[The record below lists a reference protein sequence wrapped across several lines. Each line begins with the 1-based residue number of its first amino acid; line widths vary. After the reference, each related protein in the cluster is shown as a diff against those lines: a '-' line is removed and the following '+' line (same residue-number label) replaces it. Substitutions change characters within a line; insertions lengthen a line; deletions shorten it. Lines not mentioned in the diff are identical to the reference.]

1 MRTSL
6 SKYLDKFVL
15 CRGWIGDWED
25 FHHSKTRRITVLQ
38 PTIRKPDKDLLFQ
51 EQEIISTEHHINLF
65 IPFNDLTNYDI
76 KFFELREP
84 IHFSGV
90 VEHYKRKDGSNDF
103 GIYATKQSTL
113 PYEIYRLKKSVFDSR
128 TFEDRDIQ
136 YLKEYAL
143 PKIKSLVER
152 LEQSVDCLPTFKHTY
167 PDLMGTLIGLG
178 LGVGERI
185 EQIKSIKQSRT
196 YRRLNKNKK
205 SFIDEVKSIK
215 TTTPHQKVDN
225 IRHKLGF

>member
-128 TFEDRDIQ
+128 TFEDKDIQ
-136 YLKEYAL
+136 YLEEYAL

-152 LEQSVDCLPTFKHTY
+152 LEKSVKCLPTFNHTY

-185 EQIKSIKQSRT
+185 EQIKSIKQTRR
-196 YRRLNKNKK
+196 YRRLQKSKK

-215 TTTPHQKVDN
+215 TNVPHQKVDN
-225 IRHKLGF
+225 IRHNLGF

>member
-15 CRGWIGDWED
+15 CRGWIGDWEN
-25 FHHSKTRRITVLQ
+25 FTHTKTRRITVLQ
-38 PTIRKPDKDLLFQ
+38 TTIRKPDKDLLFK

-65 IPFNDLTNYDI
+65 IPFDDLINYDT
-76 KFFELREP
+76 KFFGLREP
-84 IHFSGV
+84 IQFSGV
-90 VEHYKRKDGSNDF
+90 VEHYKRKNGSNDF

-128 TFEDRDIQ
+128 TFKDKDIQ
-136 YLKEYAL
+136 YLEEYAL

-185 EQIKSIKQSRT
+185 EQIKSIKQTRR
-196 YRRLNKNKK
+196 YRRLQKSKK

-215 TTTPHQKVDN
+215 TNVPHQKVDN
-225 IRHKLGF
+225 IRHNLGF

>member
-90 VEHYKRKDGSNDF
+90 VEHYKR
-103 GIYATKQSTL
+103 
-113 PYEIYRLKKSVFDSR
+113 
-128 TFEDRDIQ
+128 
-136 YLKEYAL
+136 
-143 PKIKSLVER
+143 
-152 LEQSVDCLPTFKHTY
+152 
-167 PDLMGTLIGLG
+167 
-178 LGVGERI
+178 
-185 EQIKSIKQSRT
+185 
-196 YRRLNKNKK
+196 
-205 SFIDEVKSIK
+205 
-215 TTTPHQKVDN
+215 
-225 IRHKLGF
+225 